1 MRRTCERSIPSASAP
16 VARLNGA
23 MEAAVVT
30 ERRPRAAAAIDARLH
45 LNR

>member
-1 MRRTCERSIPSASAP
+1 
-16 VARLNGA
+16 